1 MTGAPSELFFFYPLL
16 LLMMY
21 VCLFVFPQK
30 WIWILEF
37 TFIPGFKDE
46 QQKMGE
52 QYCTLKYL
60 IFFFTKKK
68 VFDFSSFVVGSW
80 RMAVM
85 R

>member
-21 VCLFVFPQK
+21 VCLSVFPQK

-60 IFFFTKKK
+60 IFFLPKKK
-68 VFDFSSFVVGSW
+68 YLIFLLLLLGHGEW
-80 RMAVM
+80 P
-85 R
+85 